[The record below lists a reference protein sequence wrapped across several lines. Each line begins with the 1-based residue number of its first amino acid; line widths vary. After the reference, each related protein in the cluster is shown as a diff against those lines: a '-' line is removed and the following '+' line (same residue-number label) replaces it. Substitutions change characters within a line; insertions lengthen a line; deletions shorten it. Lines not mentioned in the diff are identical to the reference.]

1 MSSTLLSTAS
11 STEPAAEPTADGTPV
26 PLRRFS
32 AEALT
37 ALTTE
42 HYTLQ
47 SARAGTTHESN
58 GRASLY
64 LASVGGGVVALA
76 FVAESTGI
84 SSAPAR
90 LFAATVLAALIL
102 MGLITHQRLVHLAV
116 EDAVLA
122 QAIARIRGG
131 YVHAAP
137 EITPYLLLPT
147 HDGRAGALHNT
158 GVAHSRWHHL
168 SHMAVM
174 VAVVVAAV
182 TGTAAAMVT
191 RTAGAGLDTAI
202 PVGVSAA
209 ALTVLAL
216 TGRQIHAWHR

>member
-1 MSSTLLSTAS
+1 MSSRTASTA
-11 STEPAAEPTADGTPV
+11 AHDDGAPV
-26 PLRRFS
+26 PLRRLS

-47 SARAGTTHESN
+47 SARAATTHESN

-76 FVAESTGI
+76 YVADSTGT
-84 SSAPAR
+84 SSTPAR

-102 MGLITHQRLVHLAV
+102 MGLITHQRLVHLAI

-122 QAIARIRGG
+122 QAIARIRKG
-131 YVHAAP
+131 YVSAAP
-137 EITPYLLLPT
+137 EISPYLLLPT
-147 HDGRAGALHNT
+147 LDDRAGTLHNT

-174 VAVVVAAV
+174 VAVVLGAV
-182 TGTAAAMVT
+182 TGTAAAM
-191 RTAGAGLDTAI
+191 TARAVDAELSTAVPAGVGAA
-202 PVGVSAA
+202 V
-209 ALTVLAL
+209 LTVLAL
-216 TGRQIHAWHR
+216 TARQIRAWHR

>member
-1 MSSTLLSTAS
+1 MSSRTA
-11 STEPAAEPTADGTPV
+11 PTSARDDDAPV
-26 PLRRFS
+26 PLRRLS
-32 AEALT
+32 GEALT

-47 SARAGTTHESN
+47 SARAATTHESN

-76 FVAESTGI
+76 YVADSTGT

-90 LFAATVLAALIL
+90 LFAATVLAALL
-102 MGLITHQRLVHLAV
+102 LTGLITHQRLVHLAI

-122 QAIARIRGG
+122 QAIARIRNG
-131 YVHAAP
+131 YLLVAP
-137 EITPYLLLPT
+137 EIAPYLLLPAL
-147 HDGRAGALHNT
+147 DDRAGTLHNT

-174 VAVVVAAV
+174 VAVVVSAV
-182 TGTAAAMVT
+182 TGTAAAMAA
-191 RTAGAGLDTAI
+191 RAAGAELSTTV

-209 ALTVLAL
+209 ILTVLTL